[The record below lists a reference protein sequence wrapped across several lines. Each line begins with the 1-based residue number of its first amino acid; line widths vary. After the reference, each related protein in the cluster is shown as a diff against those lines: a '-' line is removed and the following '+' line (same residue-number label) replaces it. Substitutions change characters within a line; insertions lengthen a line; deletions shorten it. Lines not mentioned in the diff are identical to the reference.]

1 METETKTKANTKKYQ
16 KRGVEWN
23 AYCRI
28 IKNSE
33 KGLITEDEK
42 TELIKT
48 LAILR
53 ISRSYE
59 KSLEKKLELSEQ
71 MDKLARMRGCNK
83 KLPNE
88 LIELNNQKNALDKTT

>member
-1 METETKTKANTKKYQ
+1 MEAKTESKNKKYQ

-33 KGLITEDEK
+33 KGLINEEEK
-42 TELIKT
+42 TDLLKT

-53 ISRSYE
+53 ISRNYE
-59 KSLEKKLELSEQ
+59 KSPEKKLELSEE
-71 MDKLARMRGCNK
+71 MNKLGRMRGENK
-83 KLPNE
+83 RKPKE
-88 LIELNNQKNALDKTT
+88 LIELNDEKNALIKTT